1 MGRNRSHRRRFR
13 GARDADARRTTA
25 LRSLITAAAVARC
38 LAAPRRV
45 LAICIKGT
53 EYAEIGGGFVVVDR
67 WSDAPFPSTNPN
79 RAEFLG
85 VVRRRHLETDLHK
98 NCRQRHLVHLRLD
111 AYWSKGSRASMRYC
125 VSERFTAAGVG
136 RWFFRLTPC
145 PQAGALRDWLHKLG
159 LRPFDGPRYITLAR
173 PAAALPPHPTRL
185 RVRAVPP
192 AELRAWQMFLLQ
204 LYGEYAGIYL
214 TTIGRDDCTH
224 FLAFDGDRPVAAA
237 GLCVTGTTSTVRH
250 LDNAR
255 GGVHGGCLVR
265 WRLEEIH
272 RDTSGVSRRLVGPIS
287 VCGGGGNDNE

>member
-1 MGRNRSHRRRFR
+1 MRRSAAASWWSTAGPTRRSPPPIPTARNFLASSGPPA
-13 GARDADARRTTA
+13 GATWRPSYLHTA
-25 LRSLITAAAVARC
+25 SGLLRSAGTVKVRYSLRGYLSA
-38 LAAPRRV
+38 LA
-45 LAICIKGT
+45 L
-53 EYAEIGGGFVVVDR
+53 F
-67 WSDAPFPSTNPN
+67 F
-79 RAEFLG
+79 
-85 VVRRRHLETDLHK
+85 
-98 NCRQRHLVHLRLD
+98 
-111 AYWSKGSRASMRYC
+111 
-125 VSERFTAAGVG
+125 G

-145 PQAGALRDWLHKLG
+145 SQAGALRDWLHKLG

-255 GGVHGGCLVR
+255 GGVHSGCLVR

>member
-85 VVRRRHLETDLHK
+85 VVRPACRRHLET
-98 NCRQRHLVHLRLD
+98 
-111 AYWSKGSRASMRYC
+111 
-125 VSERFTAAGVG
+125 VSERFIAAGVG
-136 RWFFRLTPC
+136 RWFFRLAPC

>member
-85 VVRRRHLETDLHK
+85 VVR
-98 NCRQRHLVHLRLD
+98 
-111 AYWSKGSRASMRYC
+111 
-125 VSERFTAAGVG
+125 
-136 RWFFRLTPC
+136 
-145 PQAGALRDWLHKLG
+145 
-159 LRPFDGPRYITLAR
+159 
-173 PAAALPPHPTRL
+173 PAC
-185 RVRAVPP
+185 RAVPP

-224 FLAFDGDRPVAAA
+224 SLAFDGDRPVAAA